1 LSGVTSLKV
10 TQNYEEEDKC
20 ESSNRSLQH
29 AHMKSEES
37 FQNPKMNKEKK
48 NDNMKK
54 RFSKRRKREGEEQ
67 NLRDQCEDM
76 HN

>member
-1 LSGVTSLKV
+1 
-10 TQNYEEEDKC
+10 
-20 ESSNRSLQH
+20 
-29 AHMKSEES
+29 MKSEES